1 MIARYTRPAMGRIW
15 DDQNKFPIWLEI
27 EILACEAQ
35 AELGVIPAE
44 AVAVIRERAAFD
56 VARIDE
62 IEREVKHDVIAFLT
76 NVGEH
81 VGPESRFIHLGMTSS
96 DVLDTCLAV
105 QMKQSGEMLLAGLAK
120 LSDVLAP
127 AGEGVQ
133 DHASWSAGR
142 TEFTPSRRRSD

>member
-15 DDQNKFPIWLEI
+15 NDHNRFQIWLDI

-35 AELGVIPAE
+35 ADLGVIPRE
-44 AVAVIRERAAFD
+44 AVEVIRAKASFD

-81 VGPESRFIHLGMTSS
+81 VGP
-96 DVLDTCLAV
+96 
-105 QMKQSGEMLLAGLAK
+105 
-120 LSDVLAP
+120 
-127 AGEGVQ
+127 
-133 DHASWSAGR
+133 
-142 TEFTPSRRRSD
+142 